1 VTSAAEAAVAKIAA
15 IPKSKIT
22 NHKFEDRR
30 SSRVEQAFMP
40 ALKGLKIGGNMDF
53 LAILKIA
60 IRALTRNKMRSL
72 LTMLGIIIGV
82 GAVIATV
89 GLGQGAQ
96 QQVQDQIASMGT
108 NLLYISSGSV
118 NKGGIRLG
126 GGATKTLVNDDMKAI
141 LQQVPTVNMVAPG
154 AGSSAQVVFDNQ
166 NWSTRITGTEPQ
178 YFDIRNWAF
187 AQGGNFTP
195 DDVTRSTNVVVLGA
209 TVQQNLFGNSNPV
222 GQTVRIGTLPFQVVG
237 VLTAKGQSG
246 LGQDQ
251 DDGVYVPI
259 STLQKKITG
268 QDWLQY
274 IMASATSQPASYAA
288 QNQITALLRDRHRIR
303 PGQDDDFTVRNLADV
318 AQLADESSKVMTLLL
333 ASIAGVSLIV
343 GGIGIMNIMLVS
355 VTERTREIGI
365 RIAIGATESD
375 VLRQFLSESVVLS
388 VTGGVMGIL
397 FGVAASITI
406 TRLLG
411 WNILISMPAVMAAVV
426 FSMAVGI
433 FFGFY
438 PARKA
443 AMLDPIEA
451 LRFE

>member
-1 VTSAAEAAVAKIAA
+1 
-15 IPKSKIT
+15 
-22 NHKFEDRR
+22 
-30 SSRVEQAFMP
+30 MP
-40 ALKGLKIGGNMDF
+40 APTSGGRSNHGDFGNAGNLGNGLIGGNMDF

-187 AQGGNFTP
+187 AQGGNFTQ
-195 DDVTRSTNVVVLGA
+195 DDVTRFTNVVVLGA

-303 PGQDDDFTVRNLADV
+303 AGQDDDFTVRNLADV

-397 FGVAASITI
+397 FGVAASVTI